1 MEEKTATTVYSSLLL
16 GVFVVPS
23 LVVLIYLPTITRE
36 VSSWIMWCYN
46 IKHLYSLPSPPS
58 EHWIWGHATVVSNSV
73 KRAVH

>member
-1 MEEKTATTVYSSLLL
+1 MEEKTAATVYSSLLL

-23 LVVLIYLPTITRE
+23 LVVLIYLPTITSE
-36 VSSWIMWCYN
+36 VSSWITWCYN

-73 KRAVH
+73 KRSVH